1 MNRKRYFFATAVVFA
16 VIGLLHLWRIVI
28 GWEAV
33 VAGWAVPVWISW
45 IALLVTAVLAFFGFT
60 YGRKEP

>member
-1 MNRKRYFFATAVVFA
+1 MNRKSYFFVTAVVFA
-16 VIGLLHLWRIVI
+16 VIGLLHLLRIVI

-33 VAGWAVPVWISW
+33 VAGWVVPVWISW
-45 IALLVTAVLAFFGFT
+45 VGLVVTAVFAFFGFA

>member
-1 MNRKRYFFATAVVFA
+1 MNRKNYFFVTAVVFA
-16 VIGLLHLWRIVI
+16 VIGLFHLLRIVI

-33 VAGWAVPVWISW
+33 VAGWVVPIWISW
-45 IALLVTAVLAFFGFT
+45 IGLVVTAVFAFFGFT